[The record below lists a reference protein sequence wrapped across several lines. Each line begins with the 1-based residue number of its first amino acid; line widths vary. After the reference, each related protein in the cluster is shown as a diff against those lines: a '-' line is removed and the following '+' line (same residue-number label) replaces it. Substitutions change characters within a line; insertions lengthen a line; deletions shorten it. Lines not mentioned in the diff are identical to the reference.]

1 MIKKQ
6 KVTINFRMAVTLVNS
21 SLKNNKTMTKTENNQ
36 FRMWAINQSHKVN

>member
-6 KVTINFRMAVTLVNS
+6 KVTINFRIAVNLVNS

-36 FRMWAINQSHKVN
+36 FRIWVINQSHKVN